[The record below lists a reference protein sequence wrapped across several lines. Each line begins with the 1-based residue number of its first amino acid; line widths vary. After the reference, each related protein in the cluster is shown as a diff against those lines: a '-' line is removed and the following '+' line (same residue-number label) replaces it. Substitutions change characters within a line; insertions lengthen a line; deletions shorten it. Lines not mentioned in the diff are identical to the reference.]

1 MKGDIM
7 NNQLKDQSKVL
18 GLKLDTSYLQL
29 PSSFYSIV
37 KPNPVA
43 NPKLVLFNEGLAHEL
58 GLTKSNFQSE
68 GGLAALAGNYFP
80 DDVTPIAQAYAGHQ
94 FGHFTMLGDGRA
106 MLIGEHITPDGER
119 VDLQLK
125 GSGRTPYS
133 RGGDGRATLGPMLR
147 EYIISEAMFALK
159 IPTTRTLAV
168 VTTGQEVVRETELPG
183 AIITRV
189 AQSHIRVG
197 TFQFAIAKGNN
208 QQLKALADYTIHR
221 HYPHIETL
229 SESNE
234 NLYLIFLKEVIKRQA
249 NLIANW
255 QLVGFIHGVM
265 NTDNMTISG
274 QSIDYG
280 PCAFMDVYHPNTVF
294 SSIDTQGRY
303 AYGNQPKIGLWNL
316 TRFAEALLPLL
327 HEDQERGISLAEEA
341 LSSYREH
348 FDEAW
353 TSGMC
358 NKLGLIPESKQEK
371 QNKEEATS
379 NDTIIQTL
387 LNLMQKY
394 KADYTDT
401 FLHLMKLLTE
411 MYRTKD
417 KGHDDYNDVDHAD
430 RSDHDPNNSILELF
444 GSDEFKHWKTNWLHK
459 LEKQD
464 LAREESLTL
473 MRENNPVIIPRNHLV
488 EEALEAV
495 LHHDDYSK
503 LLGLLKLLANPFD
516 HKMEIPTEYSK
527 SAPANCN
534 YRTFCG
540 T

>member
-7 NNQLKDQSKVL
+7 NKVKAKDQQNEL
-18 GLKLDTSYLQL
+18 GIKLDTSYLQL

-37 KPNPVA
+37 KPNPVP
-43 NPKLVLFNEGLAHEL
+43 NPSIVLFNEGVAHKL
-58 GLTKSNFQSE
+58 GLKESDFQSE
-68 GGLAALAGNYFP
+68 IGLATLAGNYFP

-147 EYIISEAMFALK
+147 EYIISEAMFALN

-168 VTTGQEVVRETELPG
+168 VTTGQEVNRETELPG
-183 AIITRV
+183 AIMTRV

-197 TFQFAIAKGNN
+197 TFQFATAKGDNE
-208 QQLKALADYTIHR
+208 QLKALADYTIHR
-221 HYPHIETL
+221 HYPHIETA
-229 SESNE
+229 SASGE
-234 NLYLIFLKEVIKRQA
+234 NRYLVFLKEVIKRQA
-249 NLIANW
+249 ELIAKW

-274 QSIDYG
+274 ETIDYG
-280 PCAFMDVYHPNTVF
+280 PCAFMDVYHVNTVF
-294 SSIDTQGRY
+294 SSIDKQGRY

-327 HEDQERGISLAEEA
+327 HEDQEQGISLAEEV
-341 LSSYREH
+341 LSSYRDH

-353 TSGMC
+353 TTGMC
-358 NKLGLIPESKQEK
+358 HKLGLSSALNQVEQSKDAQD
-371 QNKEEATS
+371 S
-379 NDTIIQTL
+379 NQALIQTL
-387 LNLMQKY
+387 LTLMQKH
-394 KADYTDT
+394 KADYTET
-401 FLHLMKLLTE
+401 FLYLMSLLTKTDAKQPSTINE
-411 MYRTKD
+411 DHMNSFKD
-417 KGHDDYNDVDHAD
+417 SIQELVIADDFV
-430 RSDHDPNNSILELF
+430 RWQNNWFDTL
-444 GSDEFKHWKTNWLHK
+444 N
-459 LEKQD
+459 KQGMD
-464 LAREESLTL
+464 KEESLTL
-473 MRENNPVIIPRNHLV
+473 MRKHNPVVIPRNHLV

-495 LHHDDYSK
+495 LKHDDYNK
-503 LLGLLKLLANPFD
+503 LKGLLKLLANPFD
-516 HKMEIPTEYSK
+516 HNVEIPSEYAK